1 MKITRRNL
9 MAGAAIAASVAVL
22 TACAPSSS
30 NTTTSAGD
38 KTTLSLVAYSVPK
51 AADGAI
57 EKAFAKTNPGKGVTW
72 KQSYGASG
80 DQSRAVVGGLKADV
94 VHFSLAPDVTRLVDE
109 GLVDK
114 AWDQND
120 NKGILSTSVV
130 AIVVRKGNP
139 KHIESFADLAKPGV
153 GVVTPNPGSSGSA
166 RWNILA
172 AYQSIIANGGSEAD
186 AKAYLK
192 KLFAN
197 VKALP
202 GSGRDAT
209 TAFQGGTG
217 DVLLSYENEAI
228 FARQSGESRRLR
240 RPEAEPA
247 DREPGRRHDQGGAG
261 GQEVPRL
268 RDQLRGPG
276 HLREVRLPSGRVR
289 PGRRRRHRQGR
300 QRPGRPVP
308 EDRRAVHDR
317 QDLRWL
323 VGRQHQVLRRE
334 ERHHHQDHRGVRQ
347 VVTTE
352 IQLAPGAARKR
363 RTRSATSLTR
373 SSGLGLGVALTWFS
387 LLVLIPLALVVI
399 QSADG
404 GWQTFRDTLT
414 NSQTAAALR
423 LTVTQALIV
432 TVVNVV
438 FGTLIAWVLVR
449 DDFRGKRLLEVII
462 DIPFAL
468 PTIVAGLVLLSL
480 YGPDSP
486 IGINVANT
494 ERSVFLALLFVTLPF
509 VVRTVEPVLLE
520 LDPEVEEAAA
530 SLGASRFTTLR
541 RILLPALA
549 PAITAGAALSFA
561 RGISEYGSLVLLS
574 GNLPNKTE
582 VASVRI
588 LTYIENGNE
597 AAAASVAVLLLAV
610 ALVAIIL
617 LQILTNAVAKRG

>member
-1 MKITRRNL
+1 M
-9 MAGAAIAASVAVL
+9 
-22 TACAPSSS
+22 
-30 NTTTSAGD
+30 
-38 KTTLSLVAYSVPK
+38 
-51 AADGAI
+51 
-57 EKAFAKTNPGKGVTW
+57 
-72 KQSYGASG
+72 
-80 DQSRAVVGGLKADV
+80 
-94 VHFSLAPDVTRLVDE
+94 
-109 GLVDK
+109 
-114 AWDQND
+114 
-120 NKGILSTSVV
+120 
-130 AIVVRKGNP
+130 
-139 KHIESFADLAKPGV
+139 
-153 GVVTPNPGSSGSA
+153 
-166 RWNILA
+166 
-172 AYQSIIANGGSEAD
+172 
-186 AKAYLK
+186 
-192 KLFAN
+192 
-197 VKALP
+197 
-202 GSGRDAT
+202 
-209 TAFQGGTG
+209 
-217 DVLLSYENEAI
+217 
-228 FARQSGESRRLR
+228 
-240 RPEAEPA
+240 
-247 DREPGRRHDQGGAG
+247 
-261 GQEVPRL
+261 
-268 RDQLRGPG
+268 
-276 HLREVRLPSGRVR
+276 
-289 PGRRRRHRQGR
+289 
-300 QRPGRPVP
+300 
-308 EDRRAVHDR
+308 
-317 QDLRWL
+317 
-323 VGRQHQVLRRE
+323 
-334 ERHHHQDHRGVRQ
+334 
-347 VVTTE
+347 TTE

-399 QSADG
+399 QSADD
-404 GWQTFRDTLT
+404 GWATFRDTLT

-449 DDFRGKRLLEVII
+449 DEFRGKRLLEVII

-486 IGINVANT
+486 IGVNVANT

-597 AAAASVAVLLLAV
+597 AAAASVAVLLLGV
-610 ALVAIIL
+610 ALIAIIV
-617 LQILTNAVAKRG
+617 LQVLTNAVARRA

>member
-1 MKITRRNL
+1 M
-9 MAGAAIAASVAVL
+9 
-22 TACAPSSS
+22 
-30 NTTTSAGD
+30 
-38 KTTLSLVAYSVPK
+38 
-51 AADGAI
+51 
-57 EKAFAKTNPGKGVTW
+57 
-72 KQSYGASG
+72 
-80 DQSRAVVGGLKADV
+80 
-94 VHFSLAPDVTRLVDE
+94 
-109 GLVDK
+109 
-114 AWDQND
+114 
-120 NKGILSTSVV
+120 
-130 AIVVRKGNP
+130 
-139 KHIESFADLAKPGV
+139 
-153 GVVTPNPGSSGSA
+153 
-166 RWNILA
+166 
-172 AYQSIIANGGSEAD
+172 
-186 AKAYLK
+186 
-192 KLFAN
+192 
-197 VKALP
+197 
-202 GSGRDAT
+202 
-209 TAFQGGTG
+209 
-217 DVLLSYENEAI
+217 
-228 FARQSGESRRLR
+228 
-240 RPEAEPA
+240 
-247 DREPGRRHDQGGAG
+247 
-261 GQEVPRL
+261 
-268 RDQLRGPG
+268 
-276 HLREVRLPSGRVR
+276 
-289 PGRRRRHRQGR
+289 
-300 QRPGRPVP
+300 
-308 EDRRAVHDR
+308 
-317 QDLRWL
+317 
-323 VGRQHQVLRRE
+323 
-334 ERHHHQDHRGVRQ
+334 
-347 VVTTE
+347 TTE
-352 IQLAPGAARKR
+352 IPLARGAARRR

-404 GWQTFRDTLT
+404 GWETFRDTLT

-432 TVVNVV
+432 TLVNVV

-588 LTYIENGNE
+588 LTYIENGND

-617 LQILTNAVAKRG
+617 LQVLTNAVAKRG

>member
-1 MKITRRNL
+1 
-9 MAGAAIAASVAVL
+9 
-22 TACAPSSS
+22 
-30 NTTTSAGD
+30 
-38 KTTLSLVAYSVPK
+38 
-51 AADGAI
+51 
-57 EKAFAKTNPGKGVTW
+57 
-72 KQSYGASG
+72 
-80 DQSRAVVGGLKADV
+80 
-94 VHFSLAPDVTRLVDE
+94 
-109 GLVDK
+109 
-114 AWDQND
+114 
-120 NKGILSTSVV
+120 
-130 AIVVRKGNP
+130 
-139 KHIESFADLAKPGV
+139 
-153 GVVTPNPGSSGSA
+153 
-166 RWNILA
+166 
-172 AYQSIIANGGSEAD
+172 
-186 AKAYLK
+186 
-192 KLFAN
+192 
-197 VKALP
+197 
-202 GSGRDAT
+202 
-209 TAFQGGTG
+209 
-217 DVLLSYENEAI
+217 
-228 FARQSGESRRLR
+228 
-240 RPEAEPA
+240 
-247 DREPGRRHDQGGAG
+247 
-261 GQEVPRL
+261 
-268 RDQLRGPG
+268 
-276 HLREVRLPSGRVR
+276 
-289 PGRRRRHRQGR
+289 
-300 QRPGRPVP
+300 
-308 EDRRAVHDR
+308 
-317 QDLRWL
+317 
-323 VGRQHQVLRRE
+323 
-334 ERHHHQDHRGVRQ
+334 
-347 VVTTE
+347 
-352 IQLAPGAARKR
+352 
-363 RTRSATSLTR
+363 
-373 SSGLGLGVALTWFS
+373 LTWFS

-399 QSADG
+399 QSADD
-404 GWQTFRDTLT
+404 GWATFRDTLT

-610 ALVAIIL
+610 ALIAIIL
-617 LQILTNAVAKRG
+617 LQVLTNAVAKRG

>member
-1 MKITRRNL
+1 M
-9 MAGAAIAASVAVL
+9 
-22 TACAPSSS
+22 
-30 NTTTSAGD
+30 
-38 KTTLSLVAYSVPK
+38 
-51 AADGAI
+51 
-57 EKAFAKTNPGKGVTW
+57 
-72 KQSYGASG
+72 
-80 DQSRAVVGGLKADV
+80 
-94 VHFSLAPDVTRLVDE
+94 
-109 GLVDK
+109 
-114 AWDQND
+114 
-120 NKGILSTSVV
+120 
-130 AIVVRKGNP
+130 
-139 KHIESFADLAKPGV
+139 
-153 GVVTPNPGSSGSA
+153 
-166 RWNILA
+166 
-172 AYQSIIANGGSEAD
+172 
-186 AKAYLK
+186 
-192 KLFAN
+192 
-197 VKALP
+197 
-202 GSGRDAT
+202 
-209 TAFQGGTG
+209 
-217 DVLLSYENEAI
+217 
-228 FARQSGESRRLR
+228 
-240 RPEAEPA
+240 
-247 DREPGRRHDQGGAG
+247 
-261 GQEVPRL
+261 
-268 RDQLRGPG
+268 
-276 HLREVRLPSGRVR
+276 
-289 PGRRRRHRQGR
+289 
-300 QRPGRPVP
+300 
-308 EDRRAVHDR
+308 
-317 QDLRWL
+317 
-323 VGRQHQVLRRE
+323 
-334 ERHHHQDHRGVRQ
+334 
-347 VVTTE
+347 TTE
-352 IQLAPGAARKR
+352 IPLAPGVARKR
-363 RTRSATSLTR
+363 RTRSSTSLTR
-373 SSGLGLGVALTWFS
+373 TSGIGLGVALTWFS

-432 TVVNVV
+432 TVVNVG

-530 SLGASRFTTLR
+530 SLGASRLTTLR

-588 LTYIENGNE
+588 LTYIENGND

-610 ALVAIIL
+610 ALIAIIL

>member
-1 MKITRRNL
+1 M
-9 MAGAAIAASVAVL
+9 
-22 TACAPSSS
+22 
-30 NTTTSAGD
+30 
-38 KTTLSLVAYSVPK
+38 
-51 AADGAI
+51 
-57 EKAFAKTNPGKGVTW
+57 
-72 KQSYGASG
+72 
-80 DQSRAVVGGLKADV
+80 
-94 VHFSLAPDVTRLVDE
+94 
-109 GLVDK
+109 
-114 AWDQND
+114 
-120 NKGILSTSVV
+120 
-130 AIVVRKGNP
+130 
-139 KHIESFADLAKPGV
+139 
-153 GVVTPNPGSSGSA
+153 
-166 RWNILA
+166 
-172 AYQSIIANGGSEAD
+172 
-186 AKAYLK
+186 
-192 KLFAN
+192 
-197 VKALP
+197 
-202 GSGRDAT
+202 
-209 TAFQGGTG
+209 
-217 DVLLSYENEAI
+217 
-228 FARQSGESRRLR
+228 
-240 RPEAEPA
+240 
-247 DREPGRRHDQGGAG
+247 
-261 GQEVPRL
+261 
-268 RDQLRGPG
+268 
-276 HLREVRLPSGRVR
+276 
-289 PGRRRRHRQGR
+289 
-300 QRPGRPVP
+300 
-308 EDRRAVHDR
+308 
-317 QDLRWL
+317 
-323 VGRQHQVLRRE
+323 
-334 ERHHHQDHRGVRQ
+334 
-347 VVTTE
+347 TTE
-352 IQLAPGAARKR
+352 IQPAPGATRKR
-363 RTRSATSLTR
+363 RVRSATSLTR
-373 SSGLGLGVALTWFS
+373 SSGIGLGLAVTWFS

-432 TVVNVV
+432 TLVNVV

-449 DDFRGKRLLEVII
+449 DHFWGKRILEVII

-597 AAAASVAVLLLAV
+597 AAAASVAVLLLGV
-610 ALVAIIL
+610 ALIAIIL
-617 LQILTNAVAKRG
+617 LQVLTNVVSRRV

>member
-1 MKITRRNL
+1 M
-9 MAGAAIAASVAVL
+9 
-22 TACAPSSS
+22 
-30 NTTTSAGD
+30 
-38 KTTLSLVAYSVPK
+38 
-51 AADGAI
+51 
-57 EKAFAKTNPGKGVTW
+57 
-72 KQSYGASG
+72 
-80 DQSRAVVGGLKADV
+80 
-94 VHFSLAPDVTRLVDE
+94 
-109 GLVDK
+109 
-114 AWDQND
+114 
-120 NKGILSTSVV
+120 
-130 AIVVRKGNP
+130 
-139 KHIESFADLAKPGV
+139 
-153 GVVTPNPGSSGSA
+153 
-166 RWNILA
+166 
-172 AYQSIIANGGSEAD
+172 
-186 AKAYLK
+186 
-192 KLFAN
+192 
-197 VKALP
+197 
-202 GSGRDAT
+202 
-209 TAFQGGTG
+209 
-217 DVLLSYENEAI
+217 
-228 FARQSGESRRLR
+228 
-240 RPEAEPA
+240 
-247 DREPGRRHDQGGAG
+247 
-261 GQEVPRL
+261 
-268 RDQLRGPG
+268 
-276 HLREVRLPSGRVR
+276 
-289 PGRRRRHRQGR
+289 
-300 QRPGRPVP
+300 
-308 EDRRAVHDR
+308 
-317 QDLRWL
+317 
-323 VGRQHQVLRRE
+323 
-334 ERHHHQDHRGVRQ
+334 
-347 VVTTE
+347 TTE
-352 IQLAPGAARKR
+352 IQLAPGAARRR

-399 QSADG
+399 QSADD
-404 GWQTFRDTLT
+404 GWATFRDTLT

-610 ALVAIIL
+610 ALIAIIL
-617 LQILTNAVAKRG
+617 LQVLTNAVAKRG